1 MTDLRCGRPAEQAGY
16 QARGP
21 VALWLLIA
29 CLLAPVEALA
39 QTKSFLWK
47 ATSRQGGVVYLVGS
61 LHLLTKDY
69 YPLAPALDAAFKDAD
84 LLVEEADLGE
94 MLAPQ
99 AQMTLVVRGMLPPN
113 QTLDQ
118 IVSPATY
125 ALASKRIA
133 ALGVPLEP
141 LRRFKPWAIALTILG
156 FEWQRAGFDPDLGL
170 DKHFYDRARAEGK
183 AVQGLETAEF
193 QISLFDSMTNAQQD
207 RLLAESLKDSEAE
220 MANVRQLADA
230 WRAGD
235 ARTVERLVLE
245 DLNDDQELYQRLL
258 VDRNRAWLP
267 KIEAL
272 FARRGHAFTVVGA
285 AHLVGPDGLLAMLRA
300 RGYTIEQM

>member
-1 MTDLRCGRPAEQAGY
+1 MRSRARSVAGS
-16 QARGP
+16 
-21 VALWLLIA
+21 LLA
-29 CLLAPVEALA
+29 VLLLLAPVDALSQA
-39 QTKSFLWK
+39 RSFLWK
-47 ATSRQGGVVYLVGS
+47 ATSRQGAVVYLVGS
-61 LHLLTKDY
+61 LHLLTRDY
-69 YPLAPALDAAFKDAD
+69 YPLAPALDAAFKDSD

-99 AQMTLVVRGMLPPN
+99 AQMTVVVRGMLPSN

-118 IVSPATY
+118 VVSPATY
-125 ALASKRIA
+125 ALAVKRIS

-141 LRRFKPWAIALTILG
+141 LRRFKPWMIALTILG

-183 AVQGLETAEF
+183 TVQGLETADF
-193 QISLFDSMTNAQQD
+193 QISLFDAMTNAQQD

-230 WRAGD
+230 WRVGD
-235 ARTVERLVLE
+235 LQAVERLVLR
-245 DLNDDQELYQRLL
+245 DLSDDQDLYQRLL

-272 FARRGHAFTVVGA
+272 FARRTRAFAVVGA
-285 AHLVGPDGLLAMLRA
+285 AHLIGPDGLLAMLRA
-300 RGYTIEQM
+300 RGYAIEQQ